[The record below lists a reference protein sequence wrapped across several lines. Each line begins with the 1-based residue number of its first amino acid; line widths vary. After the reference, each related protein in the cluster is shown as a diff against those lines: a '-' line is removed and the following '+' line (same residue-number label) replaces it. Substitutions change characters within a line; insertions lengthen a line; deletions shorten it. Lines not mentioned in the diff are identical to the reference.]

1 MLRVLGFRAKPHLPY
16 YVSGQNIEV
25 GKDNGSYYGHIQ
37 RGYTGAYG
45 EVQRAL

>member
-1 MLRVLGFRAKPHLPY
+1 MFWVLGFRAKHHLLY
-16 YVSGQNIEV
+16 YVSGHYIEV
-25 GKDNGSYYGHIQ
+25 GKDNGTYYGHIQ